1 MNRVNFKRSRK
12 RRETSKLV
20 PGPAVGRHREEVR
33 SLHQFRANMDSL
45 SLVFLSLVKIARELP
60 DSMPMNVES

>member
-1 MNRVNFKRSRK
+1 MNRVTFKRSRK

-20 PGPAVGRHREEVR
+20 PGPAVCRHREEVR
-33 SLHQFRANMDSL
+33 SLHQFRANTDSL

>member
-1 MNRVNFKRSRK
+1 M
-12 RRETSKLV
+12 V

-33 SLHQFRANMDSL
+33 SLHQFRANTDSL